1 MGQLSLRTIATQ
13 IGSNRSFIRRLP
25 GDLGGA
31 RYPASTE
38 GGLKHLKWDVNSIDP
53 DLTRFAK
60 RYVRRGNSIWDVGAN
75 VGLFAFAAAGL
86 AGPSGSVLA
95 IEPDPLL
102 AGRLQ
107 AAAVLRDKRAPVTVL
122 AAAVS
127 DETGLAVFEIAES
140 SRAMN
145 HLAGFGAPQSLEKGA
160 RSRQPVPTLTL
171 DSLLDELRPPDVMK
185 IDVEGA
191 EALVLR
197 GAQRLLREYRPIIM
211 LEVAETSADDVG
223 QLLTAVGYRM
233 VDWETGAPVD
243 RPTWS
248 TLALPSTVRNRKP
261 DDAADRVL
269 G

>member
-1 MGQLSLRTIATQ
+1 MGQLTLRSIATQ

-38 GGLKHLKWDVNSIDP
+38 GGLKHLKWDVNTIDP

-60 RYVRRGNSIWDVGAN
+60 KYVRQGDSIWDVGAN

-86 AGPSGSVLA
+86 AGPSGAVLA
-95 IEPDPLL
+95 IEADPLL

-107 AAAVLRDKRAPVTVL
+107 AAAALQDRRAPVTVL

-127 DETGLAVFEIAES
+127 DESGLAIFEIAES

-145 HLAGFGAPQSLEKGA
+145 HLAGFGAPQSLEKGT

-171 DSLLDELRPPDVMK
+171 DSLLSRLKPPNLLK

-191 EALVLR
+191 EVLVLK
-197 GAQRLLREYRPIIM
+197 GARRLLRDIRPVVM
-211 LEVAETSADDVG
+211 VEVAEENVE
-223 QLLTAVGYRM
+223 AVGDLLAAANYQLM
-233 VDWETGAPVD
+233 DWETGQDVE
-243 RPTWS
+243 RPTWL
-248 TLALPSTVRNRKP
+248 TLAMPEREPAEGML
-261 DDAADRVL
+261 
-269 G
+269 